1 MAVQVL
7 QGCNMNIDEKLKKLQ
22 EISEKLENNEITF
35 EESLALFEEG
45 SALIRELYSD
55 LSKAKGQITIL
66 KQELDKYKEEGLDE

>member
-1 MAVQVL
+1 
-7 QGCNMNIDEKLKKLQ
+7 MNIDEKLKKLQ

>member
-1 MAVQVL
+1 
-7 QGCNMNIDEKLKKLQ
+7 MNIDEKLKKLQ

-45 SALIRELYSD
+45 SALIKELYSD
-55 LSKAKGQITIL
+55 LSKAKGKITIL